1 MSENPIAVIEKEQ
14 FSLTPRSLSEAMEFA
29 KIMSDSDLVP
39 KDYRGKPGNVLVAI
53 QMGQEVGLKPIQAV
67 QNIAVINGRPAIWGD
82 ALLALCMPHIA
93 TIMENYDEESQT
105 AYCSVTR
112 KNGLEGH
119 GQWSMEDAKR
129 AGLAG
134 RETWKSYPRRMC
146 QMRARGFAL
155 RDAMPDVLKG
165 ITTAEEAQDA
175 PPLDQHSVEIDGKPL
190 ERSGSAV
197 QDLKSKLKQKAAPI
211 AEDKTIIVNT
221 DEGEVNTETGEVVG
235 QQGQSDTLRA
245 YLKMMKG
252 VSTATGMDQFWKDN
266 VKQMKKDLSVDE
278 QNQFTDAFVIQK
290 KDIVDAAKDQVEG

>member
-1 MSENPIAVIEKEQ
+1 MPENPIAVIEKEQ

-93 TIMENYDEESQT
+93 TIMENFDEESQT

-129 AGLAG
+129 FECA
-134 RETWKSYPRRMC
+134 
-146 QMRARGFAL
+146 FAPGEGTCGG
-155 RDAMPDVLKG
+155 MY
-165 ITTAEEAQDA
+165 TANTMASVAEALGMSL
-175 PPLDQHSVEIDGKPL
+175 P
-190 ERSGSAV
+190 GSASPASY
-197 QDLKSKLKQKAAPI
+197 DRRRDYYAHKS
-211 AEDKTIIVNT
+211 
-221 DEGEVNTETGEVVG
+221 GEAVV
-235 QQGQSDTLRA
+235 
-245 YLKMMKG
+245 
-252 VSTATGMDQFWKDN
+252 
-266 VKQMKKDLSVDE
+266 
-278 QNQFTDAFVIQK
+278 
-290 KDIVDAAKDQVEG
+290 